1 MLNFSNASLD
11 KLAAHFVGN
20 KTLDEDLKLTSET
33 IDELNEAVLSMLL
46 QYFISPFKNTGEY
59 YHLKH
64 ESNLELNEI
73 YSFVSQIFEDE
84 KTFLDQ
90 SQSIARHLY
99 EKSTHPKV
107 KAGDMYV
114 AHFINC
120 VVEDEETNC
129 IGIFKSE
136 TKEKYLKVYSN
147 PQGYEMAADEG
158 ININKLD
165 KGCLIFNTEKEKG
178 YIVVFVDNLNKQEGA
193 LYWKDEFLKVKSRED
208 NYYHTQGYMKL
219 YDNFVQ
225 DKLKVDYDVSKA
237 DEIDIQNRTKKF
249 FKEKETFDF
258 QEFANDVIQQPE
270 IIDKFR
276 DYKHEYQGT
285 HEVTIADEFNISDK
299 AVKKQ
304 SKFYKS
310 IIKLDKNFHIYV
322 HGNKENIERGVDET
336 TGMNFYKLL
345 FREES

>member
-1 MLNFSNASLD
+1 MLNFSNSQLD

-20 KTLDEDLKLTSET
+20 KTLDEDLKLTSE
-33 IDELNEAVLSMLL
+33 IVNGLDEAVLSLL
-46 QYFISPFKNTGEY
+46 QQYFLGPFKSTGEY

-64 ESNLELNEI
+64 ETGLELNEI
-73 YSFVSQIFEDE
+73 YAFVSKIFKDN
-84 KTFLDQ
+84 TSFLEQ
-90 SQSIARHLY
+90 SQNIAKHLY

-114 AHFINC
+114 GYFSNC
-120 VVEDEETNC
+120 VVEDEETDC

-136 TKEKYLKVYSN
+136 NKDKYLKVYN
-147 PQGYEMAADEG
+147 NQHGYEMAADEG

-165 KGCLIFNTEKEKG
+165 KGCLIFNTEKDKG
-178 YIVVFVDNLNKQEGA
+178 YIVVLVDNLNKQEGA
-193 LYWKDEFLKVKSRED
+193 LYWKDEFLKVKPRED
-208 NYYHTQGYMKL
+208 NYYHTQGYMKM

-276 DYKHEYQGT
+276 DFKHEYQET

-322 HGNKENIERGVDET
+322 HGNKENIEKGVDET
-336 TGMNFYKLL
+336 TGMNYYKLL

>member
-1 MLNFSNASLD
+1 MLNFSNSQLD
-11 KLAAHFVGN
+11 KLAAHFIGN
-20 KTLDEDLKLTSET
+20 KTLDEDLKLTSE
-33 IDELNEAVLSMLL
+33 IVNGLDEGVLSLL
-46 QYFISPFKNTGEY
+46 TQYFIGPFKSTGEY
-59 YHLKH
+59 FHLKH
-64 ESNLELNEI
+64 ETSLDLNEI
-73 YSFVSQIFEDE
+73 YAFAKRIFEEE
-84 KTFLDQ
+84 KDFVVQ
-90 SQSIARHLY
+90 SQNIAKHLY

-114 AHFINC
+114 AYFSNC
-120 VVEDEETNC
+120 VVEDEETDC

-136 TKEKYLKVYSN
+136 NKDKYLKVFTNQY
-147 PQGYEMAADEG
+147 GYEMAADEG

-165 KGCLIFNTEKEKG
+165 KGCLIFNTEKDKG
-178 YIVVFVDNLNKQEGA
+178 YMVVLVDNLNKQDGA
-193 LYWKDEFLKVKSRED
+193 QYWKDEFLQVKPRED
-208 NYYHTQGYMKL
+208 NYYHTQGYMKM

-225 DKLKVDYDVSKA
+225 DKLKVDYEVSKA

-249 FKEKETFDF
+249 FKEKETFNF
-258 QEFANDVIQQPE
+258 EEFANDVIQQPE
-270 IIDKFR
+270 IVDKFR
-276 DYKHEYQGT
+276 TFKHEYQDT

-322 HGNKENIERGVDET
+322 HGNKENIEKGVDET
-336 TGMNFYKLL
+336 TGMNYYKLL

>member
-1 MLNFSNASLD
+1 MLNFSNSQLD

-20 KTLDEDLKLTSET
+20 KTLDEDLKLTSE
-33 IDELNEAVLSMLL
+33 IVNGLDESVLSLLL
-46 QYFISPFKNTGEY
+46 QYFMGPFKSTGEY

-64 ESNLELNEI
+64 ETSLELNEI
-73 YSFVSQIFEDE
+73 YAFVSKIFEDE
-84 KTFLDQ
+84 TSFLEQ
-90 SQSIARHLY
+90 SQNIAKHLY

-114 AHFINC
+114 GYFSNC
-120 VVEDEETNC
+120 VVEDEETDC

-136 TKEKYLKVYSN
+136 NKDKYLKVYN
-147 PQGYEMAADEG
+147 NQYGYEMAADEG

-165 KGCLIFNTEKEKG
+165 KGCLIFNVEKDKG
-178 YIVVFVDNLNKQEGA
+178 YIVVLVDNLNKQEGA
-193 LYWKDEFLKVKSRED
+193 LYWKDEFLKVKPRED
-208 NYYHTQGYMKL
+208 NYYHTQGYMKM

-276 DYKHEYQGT
+276 TFKHEYQET

-322 HGNKENIERGVDET
+322 HGNKENIEKGVDEN